1 MPDRIRY
8 KNQSS
13 MNELINKF
21 DKAEERISELEVSV
35 EDITQNESQK
45 DKGMENG

>member
-1 MPDRIRY
+1 
-8 KNQSS
+8 

-35 EDITQNESQK
+35 EDITQNESQ
-45 DKGMENG
+45 